1 MLALLAILTL
11 APLLYIPGFLTSYAL
26 LGAVQPPDVLE
37 RHYERVVAGAL
48 LNGWLALTLAELGLF
63 SAGLHLI
70 LVLALC
76 VGCAV
81 IAWWRGALRPRPRT
95 KDEGRI

>member
-11 APLLYIPGFLTSYAL
+11 APLLYIPGFLISHAL
-26 LGAVQPPDVLE
+26 LATAQPPDALE

-63 SAGLHLI
+63 SAGLH
-70 LVLALC
+70 
-76 VGCAV
+76 
-81 IAWWRGALRPRPRT
+81 
-95 KDEGRI
+95 

>member
-11 APLLYIPGFLTSYAL
+11 APLLYIPGFLISYAL
-26 LGAVQPPDVLE
+26 LGAAQPPDALE

-48 LNGWLALTLAELGLF
+48 LHGWLVLTLAELGLF
-63 SAGLHLI
+63 SAGLHLV

-76 VGCAV
+76 
-81 IAWWRGALRPRPRT
+81 RMPMTRRPV
-95 KDEGRI
+95 